1 MLTGEPR
8 ADKDEAAV
16 LAALPMTAYL
26 VLGVLVINDE
36 ELSAAEIKTRA
47 DFSFGQF
54 YWAPAVSHIRREL
67 SRLLALDLVSER
79 EVKTG
84 RLRSTV
90 RYQSTEDGEQLL
102 QAWTASLPEHD
113 PVMMKHPMLL
123 RIWFAS
129 STTDPLRLMDALDR
143 HIERTRHRID
153 ELRWGLRRGEE
164 LGLISEPR
172 IRYSKPVA
180 DYMIRS
186 LYAEIVNCEQLRDDL
201 ARDTPRDPTARVT
214 RRPGELHRRP
224 RPGPAGRQ

>member
-1 MLTGEPR
+1 MLTGEPP
-8 ADKDEAAV
+8 ADANQAEI
-16 LAALPMTAYL
+16 LAALPTTAYL

-36 ELSAAEIKTRA
+36 ELSAVEIKTRA

-67 SRLLALDLVSER
+67 SRLLALDMVSQR
-79 EVKTG
+79 EIRTS

-90 RYQSTEDGEQLL
+90 RYQSTERGEHLL
-102 QAWTASLPEHD
+102 QAWTASLPEHE
-113 PVMMKHPMLL
+113 PVVVKHPILL

-129 STTDPLRLMDALDR
+129 SSTDPMSLMDTLDR
-143 HIERTRHRID
+143 HIERTRYRID

-186 LYAEIVNCEQLRDDL
+186 LHAEMANCEQLRDDL

-214 RRPGELHRRP
+214 RRPGELRRRT
-224 RPGPAGRQ
+224 RPGPAGRS